1 MSKHAVSVIIPCY
14 NSAKWIGAAV
24 ESCIDQGSCIKEII
38 IIDDHSTDNSWDIL
52 TSLKEKHGSVI
63 IEQNPL
69 KGANNARNYGFS
81 LSSGNFIQWLDSDD
95 FLLPGKLDAQLLF
108 MEKNPSVDIV
118 YSDWRLDTYN
128 ENQILCKSEYKQSSD
143 YLDYLKELLKDN
155 WVAPHV
161 YLLRREIVRQT
172 INMNGWNPSTRVAQ
186 DREFF
191 TKAALAGA
199 KFRYVEGIAAVYNR
213 RLNMKSVSRS
223 MSDEDKARN
232 IIQLLNDF
240 IEVLQAQSWINE
252 TKKNKYK
259 KILITQ
265 ILYYTSIYSIQGI
278 SNDFSFRN
286 TDWGIIKGYRSKLKM
301 LKRLIVNK

>member
-38 IIDDHSTDNSWDIL
+38 IVDDHSTDNSWDIL

-108 MEKNPSVDIV
+108 MEKNPSVDIA
-118 YSDWRLDTYN
+118 YSDWRLDIYD
-128 ENQILCKSEYKQSSD
+128 ENKKLFKTEYKQCTVYKD
-143 YLDYLKELLKDN
+143 FLYELLTDN
-155 WVAPHV
+155 WIASHA
-161 YLLRREIVRQT
+161 YLLRRDTVQQVV
-172 INMNGWNPSTRVAQ
+172 NMSGWNPLTSVAQ

-199 KFRYVEGIAAVYNR
+199 TFGYIKGSFAVYNR
-213 RLNMKSVSRS
+213 RLKMGSVSRS

-240 IEVLQAQSWINE
+240 IEVLQLQSWISE
-252 TKKNKYK
+252 TNKKKYK
-259 KILITQ
+259 EILTTQ
-265 ILYYTSIYSIQGI
+265 ILYYASIYDIRGL
-278 SNDFSFRN
+278 NNNFSFKN
-286 TDWGIIKGYRSKLKM
+286 TDWRLIKGYRSKLKM